1 MAVYNFL
8 FVGCLFVAALGAVH
22 AALDEEER
30 LVQYHLRNYTWPP
43 QHYVPDTPGWKNLYE
58 HRFRQIS
65 EIDSSSKRYEA
76 YVQSVNAAYVTPNF
90 TEYGFGIARAPE
102 DLMQTL
108 REGIRKGLDEGEY
121 RLEKSVEVIE
131 GTDTPWFIDRPDLTQ
146 RVSIIEKHVRM
157 RNRSLFRIP

>member
-1 MAVYNFL
+1 MVAYNNLL
-8 FVGCLFVAALGAVH
+8 FGGCLFVAALGA
-22 AALDEEER
+22 ANATMNEEER
-30 LVQYHLRNYTWPP
+30 VEQFHLRNYTWPP
-43 QHYVPDTPGWKNLYE
+43 SHYIPDTPGWQNLFE
-58 HRFRQIS
+58 HRFRQIL
-65 EIDSSSKRYEA
+65 EIDENSKRYEA

-146 RVSIIEKHVRM
+146 RVSTGSIIVVM
-157 RNRSLFRIP
+157 CVF